1 MDNFRTRPT
10 VIAGGVNKGCLG
22 IFFFFFCLSISFRY
36 PSL

>member
-22 IFFFFFCLSISFRY
+22 IFFCLSISFRS